1 MDSLLVLVIWVVLAA
16 MAGAWAKQKGL
27 RPALYFLLSLLL
39 SPLIGFLAVA
49 VSRPDAEKAGALA
62 GKKKCPQC
70 AEWVQEEAQVCRF
83 CQFSFPR

>member
-1 MDSLLVLVIWVVLAA
+1 MVFVVWIVLAA

-39 SPLIGFLAVA
+39 SPLVGFLLVA
-49 VSRPDAEKAGALA
+49 IARPDAEKAGELA
-62 GKKKCPQC
+62 GKKKCPHC
-70 AEWVQEEAQVCRF
+70 AEWVQREAEICRY

>member
-1 MDSLLVLVIWVVLAA
+1 MFLVIWIVLAA

-39 SPLIGFLAVA
+39 SPLIGFVLVAVA
-49 VSRPDAEKAGALA
+49 RPDAAKAGGLA
-62 GKKKCPQC
+62 GKKKCPRC
-70 AEWVQEEAQVCRF
+70 AEWVQGEAEICRY